1 MKGNRILMIY
11 KGPLGT
17 LTDNY
22 KWCYYLR
29 NEFDITFVELAGPG
43 HIDLDGIN
51 IITVSNK
58 GNRVIRGLRFILTAL
73 VQILFFKGLVIVFY
87 FDGCS
92 IFKRLLPW
100 KKMILDIRTLS
111 VEKNKDD
118 RERGDEILRQTCF
131 SYDFITIIQKD
142 LINKLSIDERKVT
155 VIPLGADVISNMP
168 KTYDALRLL
177 YVGTLDGRRID
188 ETIKGVALFKERHPE
203 ADIVYTIVG
212 DGVVDHKEQLESLV
226 SDLDLENVV
235 NIVGRVPYN
244 KLQPFF
250 DKSNIGVSYV
260 PKTDWYEHQ
269 PPTKTF
275 EYIMSGL
282 YCIGTSTSENGKII
296 NNSNGILHNDN
307 PNDFAIA
314 LETIYVN
321 RNMLSFTDIHKSLLE
336 WQWSSI
342 VNLRLIPFLRKL

>member
-1 MKGNRILMIY
+1 MIY

-17 LTDNY
+17 LTDNF

-29 NEFDITFVELAGPG
+29 KDYDITFVELDGPG
-43 HIDLDGIN
+43 HISLDGIN
-51 IITVSNK
+51 LITVSNK
-58 GNRVIRGLRFILTAL
+58 GHRVIRGLRFILTAL
-73 VQILFFKGLVIVFY
+73 VQILFFKGLVIIFY

-100 KKMILDIRTLS
+100 KKMVLDIRTLS
-111 VEKNKDD
+111 VEKNKVD
-118 RERGDEILRQTCF
+118 RDRSDEILRQTCF

-142 LINKLSIDERKVT
+142 LINKLSIDERNVA
-155 VIPLGADVISNMP
+155 VIPLGADVISNTP
-168 KTYDALRLL
+168 KTYDVLRLL

-188 ETIKGVALFKERHPE
+188 ETIKGVAIFKERHPE
-203 ADIVYTIVG
+203 ADIEYTIVG
-212 DGVVDHKEQLESLV
+212 DGIVDHKEHLDDLIKNFVLES
-226 SDLDLENVV
+226 VV
-235 NIVGRVPYN
+235 HAVGRVPYN
-244 KLQPFF
+244 ELKPFF
-250 DKSNIGVSYV
+250 DNSNIGISYV

-282 YCIGTSTSENGKII
+282 YCMGTSTSENCKII
-296 NNSNGILHNDN
+296 NNTNGILHGDN
-307 PNDFAIA
+307 PNDFAKA

-321 RNMLSFTDIHKSLLE
+321 RKKFSFKEIQNSLLE

-342 VNLRLIPFLRKL
+342 VNLRLKPFLQNLL